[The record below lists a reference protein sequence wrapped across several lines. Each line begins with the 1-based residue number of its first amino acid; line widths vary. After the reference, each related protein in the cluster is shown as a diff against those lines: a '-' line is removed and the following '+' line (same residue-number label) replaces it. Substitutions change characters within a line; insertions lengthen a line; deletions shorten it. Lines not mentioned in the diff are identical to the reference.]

1 LPFEV
6 PLLETTARPLYQR
19 ISAEVRRLRRL
30 GLSLSRIAAH
40 LDVSD
45 KTAARALAW
54 ADAD

>member
-1 LPFEV
+1 V
-6 PLLETTARPLYQR
+6 ALLETTEGLLYQR
-19 ISAEVRRLRRL
+19 ISAEVWRLHRL

-54 ADAD
+54 ADRG